1 MDYKNILVG
10 IGNPLLDI
18 TANVDKQF
26 IQNHSLEENGSML
39 VTKKYMDELID
50 AILNSQ
56 SDPNIEYTP
65 GGTILNTVRIFQ
77 WAMNKIVNNDNK
89 SDIHFATFFGSVGND
104 DYSEILLSECQKS
117 GLRMLCQ
124 KIEDEYTGRCLTMIN
139 GTKRSMCA
147 NLGAAS
153 KFNLKFLET
162 PENWSVIE
170 IASVYYTSAHFLNV
184 SPNCIMRICEYAA
197 NKNKKFIFNMGAE
210 YLAKKFKKE
219 IEIILKYS
227 DLIFGNE
234 DEYRAFANEMNFD
247 KKEDIRD
254 IGLKMAKYE
263 KSTQIYHTALNKD
276 SIHRNSTKFFLFF
289 TRNTSKLTSYSKFNS
304 LNERVI
310 VITRDALPLIVIKND
325 GHLIEYKVKEIP
337 NGTLVDSSCAGD
349 AFAGG
354 FIAAYVCGFKL
365 EQCIEWGCSKAEM
378 IIQRRGC
385 KLD

>member
-1 MDYKNILVG
+1 
-10 IGNPLLDI
+10 
-18 TANVDKQF
+18 
-26 IQNHSLEENGSML
+26 
-39 VTKKYMDELID
+39 
-50 AILNSQ
+50 
-56 SDPNIEYTP
+56 
-65 GGTILNTVRIFQ
+65 
-77 WAMNKIVNNDNK
+77 MNRIVNNDNK
-89 SDIHFATFFGSVGND
+89 PNTHFATFFGATGND
-104 DYSEILLSECQKS
+104 DYSEILLSESQKS

-124 KIEDEYTGRCLTMIN
+124 KIEDEHTGRCLTMIN

-147 NLGAAS
+147 DLGAAS
-153 KFNLKFLET
+153 KFNLEFLET

-170 IASVYYTSAHFLNV
+170 NATVYYTSAHFLNV

-197 NKNKKFIFNMGAE
+197 NKNKKFIFNMGAI

-234 DEYRAFANEMNFD
+234 DEYRAFATEMNFD
-247 KKEDIRD
+247 KEDDIRD

-263 KSTQIYHTALNKD
+263 KVS
-276 SIHRNSTKFFLFF
+276 
-289 TRNTSKLTSYSKFNS
+289 S
-304 LNERVI
+304 LNQRVI

-325 GHLIEYKVKEIP
+325 GQLIEYKVKEIP
-337 NGTLVDSSCAGD
+337 NGALVDSSCAGD

-365 EQCIEWGCSKAEM
+365 EQCIEWGCSAAEM

>member
-1 MDYKNILVG
+1 MNYKNILVG

-50 AILNSQ
+50 EILNSQ

-65 GGTILNTVRIFQ
+65 GGAILNTVRIFQ
-77 WAMNKIVNNDNK
+77 WTMTKIINNDNNP
-89 SDIHFATFFGSVGND
+89 ITHFATFFGSVGND

-117 GLRMLCQ
+117 GLHILCQ

-170 IASVYYTSAHFLNV
+170 NANVYYTSAHFLNV

-197 NKNKKFIFNMGAE
+197 SKNKKFIFNMGAE

-247 KKEDIRD
+247 KKEDIKD
-254 IGLKMAKYE
+254 IGLEMAKYE
-263 KSTQIYHTALNKD
+263 
-276 SIHRNSTKFFLFF
+276 
-289 TRNTSKLTSYSKFNS
+289 KFNS

-354 FIAAYVCGFKL
+354 FIAAYACGYSLK
-365 EQCIEWGCSKAEM
+365 ECIEWGCSAAEM